1 MQSRIAHAVPGEAKP
16 KPDYPSFGQA
26 SDALS
31 ETPFQKKAKKMAD
44 LCDEV
49 LKQAAISDDSVLMAD
64 VNEDDPFLY
73 EPLEVS
79 KIQFKYDRLDHYFP

>member
-1 MQSRIAHAVPGEAKP
+1 
-16 KPDYPSFGQA
+16 
-26 SDALS
+26 
-31 ETPFQKKAKKMAD
+31 MAD